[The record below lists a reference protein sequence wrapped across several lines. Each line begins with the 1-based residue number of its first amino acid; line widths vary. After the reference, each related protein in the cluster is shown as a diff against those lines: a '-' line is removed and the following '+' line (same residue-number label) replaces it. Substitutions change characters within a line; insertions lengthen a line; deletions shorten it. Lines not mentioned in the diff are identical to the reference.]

1 MPSSH
6 RLREPADNANFTFS
20 QAMTAHCGLCQT
32 VMSEWFMA
40 EKSSQV
46 IQGRVGRNT
55 DRATLEIFAFWLI
68 LEPVVHCHE

>member
-1 MPSSH
+1 MPE
-6 RLREPADNANFTFS
+6 R
-20 QAMTAHCGLCQT
+20 
-32 VMSEWFMA
+32 FMA

-55 DRATLEIFAFWLI
+55 DRARLEIFAFWLI